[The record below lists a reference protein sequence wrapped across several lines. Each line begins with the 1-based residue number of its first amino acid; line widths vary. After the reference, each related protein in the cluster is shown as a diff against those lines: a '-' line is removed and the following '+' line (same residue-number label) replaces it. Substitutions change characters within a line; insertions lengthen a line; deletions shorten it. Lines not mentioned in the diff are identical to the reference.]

1 MTDPLIDQET
11 YDPNKLLDAL
21 IEKLGLKNDAAL
33 SRILDVAPP
42 VISKVRH
49 RRLSV
54 GASLLIRMHEESGL
68 SVKELRVLMG
78 DQRVK
83 FRINADEFSEDKKSA
98 TS

>member
-1 MTDPLIDQET
+1 
-11 YDPNKLLDAL
+11 
-21 IEKLGLKNDAAL
+21 
-33 SRILDVAPP
+33 
-42 VISKVRH
+42 
-49 RRLSV
+49 
-54 GASLLIRMHEESGL
+54 MHEESGL